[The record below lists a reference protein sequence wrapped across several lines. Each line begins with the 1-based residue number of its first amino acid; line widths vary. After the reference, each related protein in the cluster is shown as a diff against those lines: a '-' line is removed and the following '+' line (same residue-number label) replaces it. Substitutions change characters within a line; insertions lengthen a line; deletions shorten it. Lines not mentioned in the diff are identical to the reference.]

1 MTKYLFLSSYW
12 ARGNLMHPEIIVI
25 GAGTVGAAIA
35 YGLARRQR
43 RVLVLDGDDRD
54 HRAARANF
62 GLVWL
67 QGKGQNMPAYQ
78 QLSRRSVDMWS
89 DFASELTDLAA
100 LDLQYEQNGG
110 LAFCLGDDAF
120 EKRRLD
126 LQRLQNKLG
135 GAEADWRMLD
145 RAELGKLLPKVRLG
159 PDVAGASFGQRDG
172 HANPLQLLAALH
184 AGILRLGGDLRRN
197 AAVRQIVPS
206 EAGFTVTFGNETVS
220 APRVLIAAGLG
231 SQALARQV
239 GLDIPLRPQRGQIL
253 VTERLEPFLP
263 LPTSGLR
270 QTREGTVMI
279 GATHEETGF
288 DSSATAI
295 AAADLS
301 RRTLRIV
308 PGLAEAKLVRQW
320 AGLRIMTPDGC
331 PVYAQSQ
338 KHRGAF
344 VALCHSGVTLAA
356 LHSTVLADAISA
368 GQLPD
373 SLDIFHQSRFD
384 VPKAA

>member
-1 MTKYLFLSSYW
+1 
-12 ARGNLMHPEIIVI
+12 MHPDIIVI

-35 YGLARRQR
+35 YGLARRQQ

-89 DFASELTDLAA
+89 DFASELTGVAGM
-100 LDLQYEQNGG
+100 DLQYEQNGG
-110 LAFCLGDDAF
+110 LAFCLGEDAF

-126 LQRLQNKLG
+126 LQRLHNQLG
-135 GAEADWRMLD
+135 GADADWRMLD
-145 RAELGKLLPKVRLG
+145 RTELGKLLPNVRLG
-159 PDVAGASFGQRDG
+159 PDLAGASFGERDG

-184 AGILRLGGDLRRN
+184 AGILRLGGELRQA
-197 AAVRQIVPS
+197 AAVRQIIPS
-206 EAGFTVTFGNETVS
+206 EAGFTVAFGTETVS
-220 APRVLIAAGLG
+220 APRLLIAAGLG

-279 GATHEETGF
+279 GATHEEAGF
-288 DSSATAI
+288 DSSATAT

-301 RRTLRIV
+301 RRTVRIV
-308 PGLAEAKLVRQW
+308 PALREATLVRQW

-331 PVYAQSQ
+331 PVYAQSAR
-338 KHRGAF
+338 HRGAF

-356 LHSTVLADAISA
+356 LHASVLADAIAA
-368 GQLPD
+368 GQLPG
-373 SLDIFHQSRFD
+373 SLDIFHQRRFD
-384 VPKAA
+384 VQKAA